1 MLIIVYSFLATGDS
15 FFTLSIR
22 FRRGTSTVAS
32 AVYEVCDAIWQVLQP
47 IYMKE
52 LDEDDWKQIE
62 HRFST
67 RWNFPNCVGAL
78 DGKRDDKSTTK
89 LLQHVLQL

>member
-1 MLIIVYSFLATGDS
+1 M
-15 FFTLSIR
+15 
-22 FRRGTSTVAS
+22 AS
-32 AVYEVCDAIWQVLQP
+32 AVYEVCDAVWQVLQP

-52 LDEDDWKQIE
+52 PDEDDWKQIE

-78 DGKRDDKSTTK
+78 DGKTCYDKGTTK